1 MNPHEQAYLDEARS
15 HFQTRLKYFN
25 HVRLLNNLMAVINR
39 DGGHKADTYACIEDA
54 VDGCILAVSNLIH
67 NKGDKP

>member
-25 HVRLLNNLMAVINR
+25 HARLLNNLMAVINR
-39 DGGHKADTYACIEDA
+39 DGGQKADMAGTLDDA
-54 VDGCILAVSNLIH
+54 VEDCIFLVSNLIH